1 MYNQSKGLTFFL
13 LAAVSLASGLTAL
26 GIWYEVF
33 YFTDDSGPETVKAV
47 FMNIGGAV
55 ATSLLTMGVVEVV
68 MVLSRYIIE
77 QYRKER
83 DERVRAEG
91 RKEGRERGMA
101 EGRERGMAEGRERG
115 MAEGRE
121 EMAQKWQAWNQR
133 RQAAEDRGE
142 PFDESPPLSP
152 LRAD

>member
-1 MYNQSKGLTFFL
+1 
-13 LAAVSLASGLTAL
+13 
-26 GIWYEVF
+26 
-33 YFTDDSGPETVKAV
+33 
-47 FMNIGGAV
+47 
-55 ATSLLTMGVVEVV
+55 
-68 MVLSRYIIE
+68 
-77 QYRKER
+77 
-83 DERVRAEG
+83 
-91 RKEGRERGMA
+91 MA

>member
-1 MYNQSKGLTFFL
+1 
-13 LAAVSLASGLTAL
+13 
-26 GIWYEVF
+26 
-33 YFTDDSGPETVKAV
+33 
-47 FMNIGGAV
+47 
-55 ATSLLTMGVVEVV
+55 